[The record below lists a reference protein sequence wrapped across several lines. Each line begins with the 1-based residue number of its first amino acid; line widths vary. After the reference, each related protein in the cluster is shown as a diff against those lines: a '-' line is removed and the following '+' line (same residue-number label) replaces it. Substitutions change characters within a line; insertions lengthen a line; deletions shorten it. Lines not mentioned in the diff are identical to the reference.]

1 MGVKF
6 ANSAYATLASSIT
19 SSATSITLTTGQG
32 ARFPSLSGS
41 DYFYATLIDTSNNLE
56 IVKCTARSTDVLT
69 VVRGQESTTARAY
82 SAGDRI
88 ELRITA
94 QGIVDVVNTL
104 IETGVLTV
112 PGTSSSPA
120 ILRLAE
126 DTDNG
131 SNYIGL
137 KAPASVGSNLEFT
150 LPSADGSSGQYLK
163 TNGSGV
169 LSFDTV
175 SQKVLQTVQLYQS
188 STQVSVSGEGGTFLS
203 GDFYYPNSLKIGG
216 TFTKQSSSSYL
227 LVWAWYSCW
236 WSSTNTHDFYMWLGS
251 DYRHLGLDPYRMSGN
266 RFNVAAFQC
275 FTGVAAGSR
284 SIYLAGGR
292 GDTNSHTAILNY
304 NPSTQVSTDTSNE
317 NTTSQM
323 IVMEIEP

>member
-32 ARFPSLSGS
+32 ARFPSLGAG

-94 QGIVDVVNTL
+94 QGLVDAAPVQSVAGKTGAVTL
-104 IETGVLTV
+104 E
-112 PGTSSSPA
+112 A
-120 ILRLAE
+120 
-126 DTDNG
+126 
-131 SNYIGL
+131 
-137 KAPASVGSNLEFT
+137 
-150 LPSADGSSGQYLK
+150 ADIA
-163 TNGSGV
+163 SGV
-169 LSFDTV
+169 LATARLASSGTASSSTFLRGDQSWQAI

-188 STQVSVSGEGGTFLS
+188 SSQVSVSGESGTFLS

-216 TFTKQSSSSYL
+216 TFTKQSGTSYL

-292 GDTNSHTAILNY
+292 GDTNVHTAILNY
-304 NPSTQVSTDTSNE
+304 NPQSQVSSDTSNE